1 MTLQPSAEESKDT
14 PAVAELKKMR
24 PLLAWG
30 LLGIN
35 GLWLLV
41 AVQAFLFGGSE
52 GTFRAEF
59 ANRAFLAFG
68 EHPDL
73 FGGFAGLLSIGLVGI
88 PQIALPLLALAL
100 VSHLKPVVDTL
111 AKPVLITVLAEYAVS
126 VLFGLVAFIA
136 SFAIDLGSASRGT
149 GRLLTESA
157 LYRLGLFALLGL
169 AIYVAVK
176 AALPYF
182 NSPKAGQP
190 FGGYGHQQGWPGG
203 SGQQFFG
210 GSADQPGQ
218 PSFQGQPGVPGQQ
231 PSQPNPPSY
240 GHQLGQPSYGG
251 HPGQHAAQPGYGG
264 GPGGPGVPPVSGQ
277 PAQPGQPSYGGHPG
291 QHAPQPGYGGGPGGP
306 GGTGSSAV
314 PPVSGQPGSWAAPPQ
329 NP

>member
-1 MTLQPSAEESKDT
+1 MALQPSAEESKDT

-41 AVQAFLFGGSE
+41 ALQALLFGGSE
-52 GTFRAEF
+52 GTFRSEF

-68 EHPDL
+68 EHPDM

-126 VLFGLVAFIA
+126 ALFGLVAFIA
-136 SFAIDLGSASRGT
+136 SFTIDLGSASRGT

-190 FGGYGHQQGWPGG
+190 FGSYGHQQGWPGA

-231 PSQPNPPSY
+231 PSQPSY
-240 GHQLGQPSYGG
+240 GHQPGQPSYGG

-264 GPGGPGVPPVSGQ
+264 GPGVPPVSGQ
-277 PAQPGQPSYGGHPG
+277 PAQPGQPSYGGRPG
-291 QHAPQPGYGGGPGGP
+291 QHAPQPGYGGGP

>member
-1 MTLQPSAEESKDT
+1 MALQPSAEESKDT

-41 AVQAFLFGGSE
+41 ALQAFLFGGSE

-59 ANRAFLAFG
+59 ANRALLAFG

-126 VLFGLVAFIA
+126 ALFGLVAFIA
-136 SFAIDLGSASRGT
+136 SFAIDLGGASRGT

-169 AIYVAVK
+169 AVYVAVR

-190 FGGYGHQQGWPGG
+190 FGSYGHQQGWPGG

-210 GSADQPGQ
+210 GSTDQPGQ
-218 PSFQGQPGVPGQQ
+218 PSFQGQPGVPSQQ
-231 PSQPNPPSY
+231 PSQPSY
-240 GHQLGQPSYGG
+240 GHQPGQQPYGS
-251 HPGQHAAQPGYGG
+251 HPGQHAAQPGY
-264 GPGGPGVPPVSGQ
+264 PGGPASAAVP
-277 PAQPGQPSYGGHPG
+277 
-291 QHAPQPGYGGGPGGP
+291 
-306 GGTGSSAV
+306 
-314 PPVSGQPGSWAAPPQ
+314 PPVSGQPGSWSAPPQ